1 MLTDRIVPW
10 GKTSLMLQCQDIGLC
25 VHAWVYA
32 CKHTFFVTHWFIA
45 TMPDRKAQKFSSA
58 LNFGGKWT
66 TKLESH
72 TPSVPLVRERPLA
85 PHDCTIEG
93 QHHRSL
99 GQNRR
104 KSGFAGCMVCCSPCS
119 VTVPS
124 LHLGPEPSWL
134 REGRFGD
141 LAQLRR
147 WPAKPAT
154 SPCTSASSSLKWE
167 LWPL

>member
-1 MLTDRIVPW
+1 MPRYRSVCACMGVCMQAHVFCD
-10 GKTSLMLQCQDIGLC
+10 SL
-25 VHAWVYA
+25 VHSNHAW
-32 CKHTFFVTHWFIA
+32 
-45 TMPDRKAQKFSSA
+45 QKGSEI
-58 LNFGGKWT
+58 LKCLKLWGKWT

>member
-1 MLTDRIVPW
+1 MCYNWEFLSSGRMLNWIPKRLSIIPTVLMESKLLLFSWAQLLVPA
-10 GKTSLMLQCQDIGLC
+10 GMLHLSTQSR
-25 VHAWVYA
+25 
-32 CKHTFFVTHWFIA
+32 KH
-45 TMPDRKAQKFSSA
+45 
-58 LNFGGKWT
+58 KWN
-66 TKLESH
+66 

-104 KSGFAGCMVCCSPCS
+104 KPGFAGCVVCCSPCS